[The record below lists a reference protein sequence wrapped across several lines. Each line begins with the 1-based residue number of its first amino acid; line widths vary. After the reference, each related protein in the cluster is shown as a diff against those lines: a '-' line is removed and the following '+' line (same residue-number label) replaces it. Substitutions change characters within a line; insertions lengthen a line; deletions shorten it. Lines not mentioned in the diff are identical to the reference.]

1 MNSPIHRARAAR
13 TTPSPATSPTAPTS
27 SPAPHRADGPSL
39 SRRRLLQGS
48 AVLAAGTTAAGA
60 LSACGGTS
68 APAGATQIDYWLW
81 DANQLPA
88 YSAAIDLF
96 MEKNPDIFVRVTQL
110 GWDDYWTKLT
120 ASFVAEA
127 GPDAFADHLARYP
140 EFLKLGVIA
149 PLDGLGSIDDIP
161 ATQFQDGLQELW
173 SSPDGKRYGLP
184 KDYDTVAIMYDRNLL
199 EDEGLEPDALD
210 ELDWNP
216 EDGGTFE
223 KMLARLAL
231 DANGV
236 RGDEDGFDPK
246 NVVRYGMAAE
256 GGVDYTGQTS
266 WSPFAL
272 STGWT
277 FTDADTWGTHFNY
290 DDERFAA
297 TMDWYFGLVDKGL
310 FAPFGMFGDS
320 SPTQT
325 QVQTGKAGLSL
336 AGSWMVTTFNN
347 MEGMELGIAPL
358 PAGPVGTPISMF
370 NGLGDSISAQ
380 SDNKEAAA
388 RLIAFLASD
397 DAQLVIGER
406 APFFPSTDVGT
417 EAAIE
422 AFAGKGLDV
431 TPFTN
436 RVANGE
442 TGLYPLVENSAAIMQ
457 TMQAAFD
464 QCWMRQLDG
473 ADFASYNDR
482 VNALFE

>member
-422 AFAGKGLDV
+422 AFAGEGLDV

>member
-199 EDEGLEPDALD
+199 EEEGLEPDALD

-216 EDGGTFE
+216 EDGGSFE

-422 AFAGKGLDV
+422 AFAGEGLDV